1 MYTKEQLAKYP
12 YFKSI
17 DLDYVLDQL
26 TGVIARPYI
35 LGFAKYLIDNKIQFM
50 MGIMD
55 IDNFKLINDN
65 YGHGIGDQVLH
76 TVATDLADVVGDT
89 GLVGRFGG
97 DEFIVIHLGPTDYDS
112 IHAYIKNLYGPGK
125 AIRRTVVLDTIHPFV
140 TGTTGCACFPNDAKD
155 YEDLFNKVD
164 KALYRGKSKGRNC
177 FIVYVD
183 AKHKDIDVHKK
194 NIVALPY
201 RFENINNICNRSDLD
216 IVGKYELLAD
226 YVVDTITVTDFL
238 IYSAKGDVYS
248 HKLRHTTA
256 DAVISMEQ
264 IELMLN
270 GKMLYFSADI
280 NDTKKIS
287 KPIREFIDNN
297 HIQAIIVQK
306 IMFNGVFYGYIV
318 MHETMVIRIWQEND
332 RSLLMY
338 LAQTIAM
345 LNILENK

>member
-1 MYTKEQLAKYP
+1 M
-12 YFKSI
+12 
-17 DLDYVLDQL
+17 
-26 TGVIARPYI
+26 
-35 LGFAKYLIDNKIQFM
+35 
-50 MGIMD
+50 
-55 IDNFKLINDN
+55 
-65 YGHGIGDQVLH
+65 
-76 TVATDLADVVGDT
+76 
-89 GLVGRFGG
+89 
-97 DEFIVIHLGPTDYDS
+97 
-112 IHAYIKNLYGPGK
+112 YGPGK

-155 YEDLFNKVD
+155 YEELFNKVD

-256 DAVISMEQ
+256 DAVITMDQ